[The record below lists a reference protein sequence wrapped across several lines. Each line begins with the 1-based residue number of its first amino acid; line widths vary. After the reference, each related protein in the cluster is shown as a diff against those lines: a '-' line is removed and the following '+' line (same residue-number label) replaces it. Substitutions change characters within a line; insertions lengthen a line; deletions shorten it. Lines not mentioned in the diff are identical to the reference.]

1 MEKEK
6 RTRGI
11 TDVLLILVI
20 TILAGTVL
28 ILACGASPM
37 EAYGLFF
44 RGIFGTPAGFAEIF
58 VKACP
63 LILTGL
69 GCAVAYRTGFF
80 NIGAEG
86 QFYVGA
92 MATTIVALNWTA
104 VPGIPRIILSLVI
117 GFLAGGVWALIAAV
131 CKAKFNISEI
141 IVTIMLNYIAI
152 NFLGYAVPL
161 MYGGIGETIAEKSGI
176 LNIGMEGVMLSGA
189 FFSFAGA
196 WYSGNLFV
204 GLLCGMAGG
213 LIVSLLHGLL
223 SITLIQNQSVSG
235 LAINMLML
243 GVTSFLFKLMS
254 NGQGYQQ
261 IETFPNIAV
270 PGLSKIPL
278 IGDAFFNCDFLTYIL
293 YVLLILT
300 WIFYKKTNLGLSFM
314 AVGEHPRAAES
325 AGIQVKKYRWI
336 VMVFNGILGG
346 IGGAY
351 LVLVQLG
358 VFTENMISGRGYIAL
373 ATVILGRYTP
383 FGMFGAALL
392 FGAANALQIRLQT
405 IGVSISPFL
414 LAILP
419 YALTLIAMLGAAGK
433 NSEPEALA
441 KPYVKGSR

>member
-1 MEKEK
+1 M
-6 RTRGI
+6 
-11 TDVLLILVI
+11 LQQ
-20 TILAGTVL
+20 
-28 ILACGASPM
+28 
-37 EAYGLFF
+37 
-44 RGIFGTPAGFAEIF
+44 IFSLSF
-58 VKACP
+58 
-63 LILTGL
+63 
-69 GCAVAYRTGFF
+69 
-80 NIGAEG
+80 
-86 QFYVGA
+86 
-92 MATTIVALNWTA
+92 MTA
-104 VPGIPRIILSLVI
+104 
-117 GFLAGGVWALIAAV
+117 FLAAAV
-131 CKAKFNISEI
+131 R
-141 IVTIMLNYIAI
+141 L
-152 NFLGYAVPL
+152 AVPL
-161 MYGGIGETIAEKSGI
+161 MYGGNGETIAGKSGI

-254 NGQGYQQ
+254 NGQ
-261 IETFPNIAV
+261 ETFPNIAI

-278 IGDAFFNCDFLTYIL
+278 LGDAFFNCDFLTYIL

-358 VFTENMISGRGYIAL
+358 GFTENMISGRGYIAL

>member
-1 MEKEK
+1 M
-6 RTRGI
+6 
-11 TDVLLILVI
+11 LQQ
-20 TILAGTVL
+20 
-28 ILACGASPM
+28 
-37 EAYGLFF
+37 
-44 RGIFGTPAGFAEIF
+44 IFSLSF
-58 VKACP
+58 
-63 LILTGL
+63 
-69 GCAVAYRTGFF
+69 
-80 NIGAEG
+80 
-86 QFYVGA
+86 
-92 MATTIVALNWTA
+92 MTA
-104 VPGIPRIILSLVI
+104 
-117 GFLAGGVWALIAAV
+117 FLAAAV
-131 CKAKFNISEI
+131 R
-141 IVTIMLNYIAI
+141 L
-152 NFLGYAVPL
+152 AVPL

-261 IETFPNIAV
+261 IETFPNIAI

-293 YVLLILT
+293 YVILILT

>member
-1 MEKEK
+1 M
-6 RTRGI
+6 
-11 TDVLLILVI
+11 LQQ
-20 TILAGTVL
+20 
-28 ILACGASPM
+28 
-37 EAYGLFF
+37 
-44 RGIFGTPAGFAEIF
+44 IFSLSF
-58 VKACP
+58 
-63 LILTGL
+63 
-69 GCAVAYRTGFF
+69 
-80 NIGAEG
+80 
-86 QFYVGA
+86 
-92 MATTIVALNWTA
+92 MTA
-104 VPGIPRIILSLVI
+104 
-117 GFLAGGVWALIAAV
+117 FLAAAV
-131 CKAKFNISEI
+131 R
-141 IVTIMLNYIAI
+141 L
-152 NFLGYAVPL
+152 AVPL

-213 LIVSLLHGLL
+213 LVVSLLHGLL

-261 IETFPNIAV
+261 IETFPNIAI

-373 ATVILGRYTP
+373 AAVILGRYTP
-383 FGMFGAALL
+383 VGTFGAALI
-392 FGAANALQIRLQT
+392 FGGANALQIRLQAV
-405 IGVSISPFL
+405 GVPL
-414 LAILP
+414 PAQALAMLP
-419 YALTLIAMLGAAGK
+419 YIITLIALLGSIGRS
-433 NSEPEALA
+433 NEPESLS
-441 KPYVKGSR
+441 KPYIRGSR